1 MKVAVLDIGSN
12 TAKVL
17 VVQKTNS
24 EHFISIGEK
33 SFPMRLICGSAQKNP
48 DLSFRVIE
56 DVIDVIGK
64 LIKFSSIYAPSVTCI
79 VGTEA
84 LRRMGNSADLVLRIK
99 KKFSVDLQ
107 ILSGESE
114 AYLVAQGLLTDPAII
129 QLKSFSAIDIGG
141 GSLEGIKV
149 NNGLCEEKF
158 SLALGAVVLAERFFN
173 NVTNCLSDSEINNL
187 KKEVHSNLQKN
198 GSSVL
203 ESTPSLVGT
212 GGSLIFLR
220 RIISTINKNKFEDE
234 NILEF
239 DDIEKVTQMISV
251 MDVRARITAFPELPE
266 DRADIFPAALFV
278 ILEIMKFANCKSIT
292 HSLHNLRYGVASKII
307 TNPDYFD
314 RT

>member
-12 TAKVL
+12 TAKAL
-17 VVQKTNS
+17 VVQKNNS
-24 EHFISIGEK
+24 ENFISIGEK
-33 SFPMRLICGSAQKNP
+33 SFSMRLLSGLAQKNP
-48 DLSFRVIE
+48 VFSFRVFE
-56 DVIDVIGK
+56 DVVDVIGK
-64 LIKFSSIYAPSVTCI
+64 LIQFSSIYSPSVTCI

-84 LRRMGNSADLVLRIK
+84 LRRMKNSTDLVLRIK

-149 NNGLCEEKF
+149 NDGLCEERF
-158 SLALGAVVLAERFFN
+158 SLALGAVVLAERFFSN
-173 NVTNCLSDSEINNL
+173 ITNCLTASEINNL
-187 KKEVHSNLQKN
+187 KKEIRSNLQKN
-198 GSSVL
+198 GTSVL
-203 ESTPSLVGT
+203 EPTRTLVGT
-212 GGSLIFLR
+212 GGSLVFLR
-220 RIISTINKNKFEDE
+220 RIISTINNNKFEDE

-239 DDIEKVTQMISV
+239 DSIEKVTQMISV

-292 HSLHNLRYGVASKII
+292 HSFHNLRYGVASKII
-307 TNPDYFD
+307 SNPEYFD
-314 RT
+314 

>member
-12 TAKVL
+12 TAKAL
-17 VVQKTNS
+17 VVQKNNS
-24 EHFISIGEK
+24 ENFISIGEK
-33 SFPMRLICGSAQKNP
+33 SFSMRLLSGLAQKNP
-48 DLSFRVIE
+48 VFSFRVIE

-64 LIKFSSIYAPSVTCI
+64 LIQFSSIYSPSVTCI

-84 LRRMGNSADLVLRIK
+84 LRRMKNSTDLVLRIK

-149 NNGLCEEKF
+149 NNGLCEERF
-158 SLALGAVVLAERFFN
+158 SLALGAVVLAERFFSN
-173 NVTNCLSDSEINNL
+173 ITNCLTASEINNL
-187 KKEVHSNLQKN
+187 KKEIRSNLQKN
-198 GSSVL
+198 GTSVL
-203 ESTPSLVGT
+203 EPTRTLVGT
-212 GGSLIFLR
+212 GGSLVFLR
-220 RIISTINKNKFEDE
+220 RIISTINNNKFEDE

-239 DDIEKVTQMISV
+239 DSIEKVTQIISV

-292 HSLHNLRYGVASKII
+292 HSFHNLRYGVASKII
-307 TNPDYFD
+307 SNPEYFD
-314 RT
+314 

>member
-12 TAKVL
+12 TAKAL
-17 VVQKTNS
+17 VVQKNNS
-24 EHFISIGEK
+24 ENFISIGEK
-33 SFPMRLICGSAQKNP
+33 SFSMRLLSGLAQKNP
-48 DLSFRVIE
+48 VFSFRVIE

-64 LIKFSSIYAPSVTCI
+64 LIQFSSIHSPSVTCI

-84 LRRMGNSADLVLRIK
+84 LRRMKNSTDLVLRIK

-107 ILSGESE
+107 VLSGESE

-129 QLKSFSAIDIGG
+129 HLKSFSAIDIGG

-149 NNGLCEEKF
+149 NNGLCEERF
-158 SLALGAVVLAERFFN
+158 SLALGAVVLAERFFSN
-173 NVTNCLSDSEINNL
+173 ITNCLTASEINNL
-187 KKEVHSNLQKN
+187 KKEIRSNLQKN
-198 GSSVL
+198 GTSVL
-203 ESTPSLVGT
+203 EPTRTLVGT
-212 GGSLIFLR
+212 GGSLVFLR
-220 RIISTINKNKFEDE
+220 RIISTINNNKFEDE

-239 DDIEKVTQMISV
+239 DSIEKVTQIISV

-292 HSLHNLRYGVASKII
+292 HSFHNLRYGVASKII
-307 TNPDYFD
+307 SNPEYFD
-314 RT
+314 

>member
-12 TAKVL
+12 TAKAL
-17 VVQKTNS
+17 VVQKNNS
-24 EHFISIGEK
+24 ENFISIGEK
-33 SFPMRLICGSAQKNP
+33 SFSMRLLSGLAQKNP
-48 DLSFRVIE
+48 VFSFRVIE

-64 LIKFSSIYAPSVTCI
+64 LIQFSSIYSPSVTCI

-84 LRRMGNSADLVLRIK
+84 LRRMKNSTDLVLRIK

-149 NNGLCEEKF
+149 NNGLCEERF
-158 SLALGAVVLAERFFN
+158 SLALGAVVLAERFFSN
-173 NVTNCLSDSEINNL
+173 ITNCLTASEINNL
-187 KKEVHSNLQKN
+187 KKEIRSNLQKN
-198 GSSVL
+198 GTSVL
-203 ESTPSLVGT
+203 EPTRTLVGT
-212 GGSLIFLR
+212 GGSLVFLR
-220 RIISTINKNKFEDE
+220 RIISTINNNKFEDE

-239 DDIEKVTQMISV
+239 DSIEKVTQMISV

-292 HSLHNLRYGVASKII
+292 HSFHNLRYGVASKII
-307 TNPDYFD
+307 SNPEYFD
-314 RT
+314 